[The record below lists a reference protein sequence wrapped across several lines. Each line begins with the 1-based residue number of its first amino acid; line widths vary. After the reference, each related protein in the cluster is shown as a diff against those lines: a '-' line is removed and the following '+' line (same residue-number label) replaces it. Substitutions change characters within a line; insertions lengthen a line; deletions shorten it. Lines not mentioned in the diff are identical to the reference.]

1 MRTPFVESSR
11 HDPYSGTSLA
21 YRNLGTLVICYMHT
35 HYLFPD
41 FPTVRALLPVAR
53 DLLTHSLRD
62 DAVQR
67 AFLTSFP
74 DFQRRA
80 ARVDGAL
87 GRQRSGLFTLCG
99 VTAR

>member
-1 MRTPFVESSR
+1 
-11 HDPYSGTSLA
+11 
-21 YRNLGTLVICYMHT
+21 MHT

-53 DLLTHSLRD
+53 DLLTRSLRD

-87 GRQRSGLFTLCG
+87 GRQRSSKIGLFTLCG
-99 VTAR
+99 GSAR